1 MATLSR
7 ILAWR
12 IPWTEEAE
20 ETLPLA
26 VGAAVRGVCRVSH
39 QSKGTGRGEGT
50 GGSAGSRAGTLG
62 VSREERPGFVPGLSK
77 ELPTARGSSSL

>member
-1 MATLSR
+1 MATLSC

-26 VGAAVRGVCRVSH
+26 VGAAVRGVCSVSH